1 MTYALF
7 LLVFLVVPIVLVGL
21 RVRRRVSRRLA
32 VSCGLVC
39 LLAYLYTS
47 PWDNYAAKVG
57 LWSYDPHFAPSS
69 HFVYYLPWEEYAF
82 YGLQGVLVCL
92 VTVGLARVLKPSNG
106 GEL

>member
-1 MTYALF
+1 MTYAMF
-7 LLVFLVVPIVLVGL
+7 LLVFLVAPIAVLGAVLRGRVP
-21 RVRRRVSRRLA
+21 RRLA

-39 LLAYLYTS
+39 LLAYVFTS

-57 LWSYDPHFAPSS
+57 LWSYDPHFAPAS
-69 HFVYYLPWEEYAF
+69 HFIYYLPWEEYAF

-92 VTVGLARVLKPSNG
+92 ATVGLVRVLKPRDG

>member
-1 MTYALF
+1 MTYAHF
-7 LLVFLVVPIVLVGL
+7 LLVFLVVPIAVLGL
-21 RVRRRVSRRLA
+21 ALWRRVSRRLL

-57 LWSYDPHFAPSS
+57 LWSYDPMFAPVS

-92 VTVGLARVLKPSNG
+92 LTVGLARVLKPAGG